1 MWLIVINR
9 LTALQ
14 KSFSYVDLVLKKHL
28 LLSVKTVVPLN
39 IFVWTIKH
47 LSKLKEQD
55 LIEIEVFCNIINV
68 FTVTFSQFNV
78 FAE

>member
-14 KSFSYVDLVLKKHL
+14 KSFSYFDMVLKKHL
-28 LLSVKTVVPLN
+28 LLSVKTVVLLN

-47 LSKLKEQD
+47 LSKLKELD
-55 LIEIEVFCNIINV
+55 LIKIEVFCNIINV
-68 FTVTFSQFNV
+68 FTVTFSQFDV